1 MVFASIDEML
11 RQESGQVVAT
21 LCRLTGSID
30 QAEDAYAE
38 AVVEALRRWP
48 VDGIPERPGAWLTTV
63 ARRKAID
70 ALRRESSRCDRE
82 AAAMSLLERDEPL
95 SYNTIRDDQLR
106 LIFTCCHPALAIES
120 RVALAL
126 RVLCGLTTAEIA
138 QAFLVPEQTMSKRI
152 TRAKA
157 KISTNR
163 IPYRVPPDAE
173 LPARVSA
180 VLAVISLVFTTGHH
194 APAGAALMRVELAE
208 EAIRLAHRL
217 VDLMPDE
224 PECLGLVALLEATHA
239 RHSTRVAADGSMVL
253 LADADR
259 SMWDHQAIDA
269 AVETLERALRRGQ
282 AGPYQLQ
289 AAISCLHSVALD
301 AASTD
306 WKQIVQLYGLLQ
318 RLQPSVAVQV
328 NRAVAVA
335 ELDGPAA
342 GLELLDAIVGANEW
356 HFYHS
361 ARADMLRRLG
371 NVADATTAYKAAL
384 LCPHNQGEQ
393 RFLLGRI
400 AEINGSTEQWATQ
413 HPDPR

>member
-1 MVFASIDEML
+1 MFTSLEEML

-21 LCRLTGSID
+21 LCRLTGSVD

-48 VDGIPERPGAWLTTV
+48 IDGLPERPGAWLTTV

-70 ALRRESSRCDRE
+70 ALRRESSRGDRE
-82 AAAMSLLERDEPL
+82 AAAMTLLERDEPL

-138 QAFLVPEQTMSKRI
+138 QAFLVPEQTMGKRI

-157 KISTNR
+157 KISANR
-163 IPYRVPPDAE
+163 IPYRVPPGAE

-180 VLAVISLVFTTGHH
+180 VLAVISLVFTAGHH
-194 APAGAALMRVELAE
+194 APAGVALMRVELAE
-208 EAIRLAHRL
+208 EAIRLAHL
-217 VDLMPDE
+217 LADLMPDD

-239 RHSTRVAADGSMVL
+239 RRSTRVADDGSMVL

-259 SMWDHQAIDA
+259 STWDHDAIA
-269 AVETLERALRRGQ
+269 TAIKTLERALRRGQ
-282 AGPYQLQ
+282 AGPFQLQ
-289 AAISCLHSVALD
+289 AAISCLHSAAPD

-306 WKQIVQLYGLLQ
+306 WAQIVQLYGVLQ
-318 RLQPSVAVQV
+318 TMQPSVAVQV
-328 NRAVAVA
+328 NRAAAVG
-335 ELDGPAA
+335 ELDGPSVA
-342 GLELLDAIVGANEW
+342 LELLDGIAGAEEW
-356 HFYHS
+356 HLYHS

-371 NVADATTAYKAAL
+371 HVANATSAYEAAL
-384 LCPHNQGEQ
+384 LCPHNEGEH

-400 AEINGSTEQWATQ
+400 AEINGF
-413 HPDPR
+413 PRRS